1 MNIMFE
7 VPDIEGKKSV
17 KITKDVVLQKEKDV
31 MKLINK
37 QAGQIESA

>member
-1 MNIMFE
+1 MDIMFE

-31 MKLINK
+31 MKLVQR
-37 QAGQIESA
+37 QAEISA